1 MLNGLATLTHFPSY
15 QGSSFFVKHKNEN
28 GLHMC
33 DRQSQLGTEAL
44 LQHTLLSLQ
53 ELGLAGLSEV
63 SGLMIQ
69 YLGELQASRLSGFGF
84 NGHGDCKELRF
95 DGSFGQGPNKAVD
108 VRPVRR
114 WLCFCKRLQIISHGK
129 LQGILVS
136 YS

>member
-1 MLNGLATLTHFPSY
+1 
-15 QGSSFFVKHKNEN
+15 
-28 GLHMC
+28 MC

-53 ELGLAGLSEV
+53 ELGLAGLLQV
-63 SGLMIQ
+63 MIQ

-84 NGHGDCKELRF
+84 DGHGDCKELRF
-95 DGSFGQGPNKAVD
+95 DGSLGQGTNKAVD
-108 VRPVRR
+108 VRR
-114 WLCFCKRLQIISHGK
+114 WLCFCKRLQIIYHGK